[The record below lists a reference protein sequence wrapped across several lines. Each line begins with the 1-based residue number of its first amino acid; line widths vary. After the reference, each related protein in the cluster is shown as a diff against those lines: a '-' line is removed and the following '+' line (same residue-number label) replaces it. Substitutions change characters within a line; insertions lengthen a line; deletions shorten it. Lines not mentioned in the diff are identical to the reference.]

1 MMYPKIFT
9 EYFSLVSLISPSDRH
24 SIRERDENEADKNR
38 GCGGQFF
45 NERSGGGE
53 GAGSGKKQGNPLISR
68 SLSLSDRL
76 VYLSGGKKFGCMHA

>member
-1 MMYPKIFT
+1 MRQIKIAAAAAAAA
-9 EYFSLVSLISPSDRH
+9 VSSST
-24 SIRERDENEADKNR
+24 
-38 GCGGQFF
+38 
-45 NERSGGGE
+45 SGGGE